1 MSEDALQHELPLLC
15 RGGGEQGPDMSNT
28 LLVTLGKDL
37 QFLDFGQHD
46 LAITFAPAEILP
58 VATGPLMVHPPAVDI

>member
-1 MSEDALQHELPLLC
+1 
-15 RGGGEQGPDMSNT
+15 MSNT